1 MRPSAGAVSCGLS
14 VGACMTSAGWTWTT
28 KGSQHKLEAERTQL
42 CQVGFARWGV
52 RCSPS
57 TWERVFHLKSSG
69 RILCVKE
76 ASKQLKFLSTFHR
89 ITIKLEFMKVQPI
102 QQWKGTS
109 LCFPFG
115 FYGVWS
121 CCIYI
126 AVRCLRGV
134 CFTTMILP
142 KLDFCGCL
150 PTWSADFL
158 GDWCSAL
165 RVKTC
170 AGVRSKQ
177 CPQ

>member
-1 MRPSAGAVSCGLS
+1 MCPSAGAVSCGLS

-109 LCFPFG
+109 CVFHLVFMVFG
-115 FYGVWS
+115 AAAFTLQCGAWEGCASPPWS
-121 CCIYI
+121 YRSLTS
-126 AVRCLRGV
+126 VDV
-134 CFTTMILP
+134 CPLEVQI
-142 KLDFCGCL
+142 
-150 PTWSADFL
+150 S
-158 GDWCSAL
+158 
-165 RVKTC
+165 
-170 AGVRSKQ
+170 
-177 CPQ
+177 